1 MRIKTRFTIKRNT
14 VLKLI
19 TYLALIINM
28 AFSVCVIWVDN
39 FNPGWL
45 YVIWAV
51 AQLWI
56 VMFTISNIDNYLN
69 K

>member
-1 MRIKTRFTIKRNT
+1 MKIRTKFKIKRNT

-28 AFSVCVIWVDN
+28 GFSVCVIWVDN